1 LCYKETIDAVNRLVI
16 GFRPPAV
23 WHPALDQ
30 AKSEL
35 RRRANTDEVRF
46 IPPSEWVVAVLN
58 LGEVRLDEQARLAG
72 LARPLLAQVPNPLTL
87 TGEQWIPAP
96 NPTMPRSLAVGLGT
110 DVAVLAAVAKELQA
124 LMPPRDAQPEFLGEF
139 EFARLRSP
147 QEKARSELDRAVRM
161 SPAPILPG
169 FALSGLEFLRASAGV
184 NGPEWQTVDQF
195 PFSG

>member
-1 LCYKETIDAVNRLVI
+1 MCYNEKMDAVNRLVI
-16 GFRPPAV
+16 GFRPPTV

-30 AKSEL
+30 AKTEL

-72 LARPLLAQVPNPLTL
+72 LARPLLAQVPSPLTISAD
-87 TGEQWIPAP
+87 QWIPSP
-96 NPTMPRSLAVGLGT
+96 NPTMPRSVAVGLGT

-124 LMPPRDAQPEFLGEF
+124 LMPPRDAQPEFLGGF

-147 QEKARSELDRAVRM
+147 QEKARSELGRAVRM
-161 SPAPILPG
+161 SPAPALPA
-169 FALSGLEFLRASAGV
+169 FALTSLELLRAHAGPT
-184 NGPEWQTVDQF
+184 GPEWQTVDTF
-195 PFSG
+195 PFAG

>member
-1 LCYKETIDAVNRLVI
+1 MDAVNRLVI
-16 GFRPPAV
+16 GFRPPVV

-96 NPTMPRSLAVGLGT
+96 NPTMPRSVAVGLGT

-124 LMPPRDAQPEFLGEF
+124 LMPPRDAQPESLGGF

-147 QEKARSELDRAVRM
+147 QEKARSELGRAVRM
-161 SPAPILPG
+161 SPAPVLPS
-169 FALSGLEFLRASAGV
+169 FALSGLELLRASAGV
-184 NGPEWQTVDQF
+184 NGPEWQTVEHV
-195 PFSG
+195 PFAG